1 MQKRTTFNTTP
12 RREGC
17 LLEAQ
22 GAMLAADT
30 LAFTASASEA
40 KPLMKR
46 VASGMTPSDRTWKL
60 RDSHDLL
67 GKGWCFFLKPHGVPG
82 TLVKMQKYTHL
93 IITNS
98 YIPGT

>member
-1 MQKRTTFNTTP
+1 MVYWVMQKRTTFNTTP

-22 GAMLAADT
+22 GAMLATDT

-46 VASGMTPSDRTWKL
+46 VASGMQHPT
-60 RDSHDLL
+60 DLETE
-67 GKGWCFFLKPHGVPG
+67 G
-82 TLVKMQKYTHL
+82 
-93 IITNS
+93 
-98 YIPGT
+98 

>member
-1 MQKRTTFNTTP
+1 MQTRTTFNTTTD

-22 GAMLAADT
+22 GAMLATDT

-60 RDSHDLL
+60 RDSHDLQRVV
-67 GKGWCFFLKPHGVPG
+67 FFLETAWG
-82 TLVKMQKYTHL
+82 TGHL
-93 IITNS
+93 GEDAKIHAFNN
-98 YIPGT
+98 Y

>member
-1 MQKRTTFNTTP
+1 MQKRTTFNTTTD

-22 GAMLAADT
+22 GAMLATDT

-60 RDSHDLL
+60 RDSHDLQRVV
-67 GKGWCFFLKPHGVPG
+67 FFLKPHGVPG